1 MTLRFPRLE
10 KVRDDKEWYDCMT
23 TTELEELRAVR
34 NSICIIYIS
43 TCFLLQIASGR
54 LTHQHTDG
62 GDGAPSAKKRR
73 VATRIERPRGVAA
86 QFKQV
91 DTSKLEKVNIEI
103 LYKQLYP
110 PVCVY
115 VTIFTSVVK

>member
-34 NSICIIYIS
+34 AFRLACSFVTRICV
-43 TCFLLQIASGR
+43 LLQIASGR
-54 LTHQHTDG
+54 LTHQHVG
-62 GDGAPSAKKRR
+62 SEDGAPSAKRR
-73 VATRIERPRGVAA
+73 KVATRIERPRGVAA

-91 DTSKLEKVNIEI
+91 DTSKLEKVNS
-103 LYKQLYP
+103 LAYLHPTADNFK
-110 PVCVY
+110 
-115 VTIFTSVVK
+115 